1 MADAP
6 HEVDALDD
14 ALAMAA
20 VAEIRSGQVVGLGT
34 GRTARRGIA
43 ALAARASR
51 EGLDLTCVPTSESSA
66 AYAQRLGLRLGEF
79 ATTERVDYLFDGADE
94 VDPEMRMLKG
104 AGGAVTRER
113 LVARASRRRVY
124 MVEEHKLVD
133 RLGERT
139 PLAVAIMAFGMA
151 SIRAALRDLGLSGV
165 LRRAMDGSLYLT
177 DNGNLVLDVPLNN
190 HHNDYEH
197 LASALSRT
205 PGVIDHGMFLVEATD
220 VLVQRADGSIER
232 LLRPPQDGDEDDGD
246 DGQAYGTVR

>member
-1 MADAP
+1 
-6 HEVDALDD
+6 V
-14 ALAMAA
+14 
-20 VAEIRSGQVVGLGT
+20 I
-34 GRTARRGIA
+34 
-43 ALAARASR
+43 
-51 EGLDLTCVPTSESSA
+51 
-66 AYAQRLGLRLGEF
+66 
-79 ATTERVDYLFDGADE
+79 
-94 VDPEMRMLKG
+94 
-104 AGGAVTRER
+104 
-113 LVARASRRRVY
+113 
-124 MVEEHKLVD
+124 
-133 RLGERT
+133 
-139 PLAVAIMAFGMA
+139 
-151 SIRAALRDLGLSGV
+151 SGV